1 LFCVTQYIITTHAR
15 VTAEKLLRFATID
28 FAKSLFQWGS
38 AAGADNRR
46 MLQRMGKP
54 LSKLNNESP
63 KKQGKRRGQDEE
75 NGSDD
80 PVPSFVTQV
89 SQHTVHRVAN
99 VNNMLAENLSPVRA
113 SDFQSLLPPADD
125 VNALR
130 VCLVLDL
137 DETLVHSSFKPVTV
151 PDLVIPVEIKGNIH
165 QVYVRKRPYIDEFMK
180 RVSQMFEVVVF
191 TASLSEYADPVLDE
205 LDAENNLVHHRLF
218 REHCSNTNGLFVKDL
233 SLLGRPLQKIVI
245 IDNSPTS
252 FLFQPRNSIQ
262 CTSWFDDM
270 SDTELFDL
278 LPVMEDL
285 AVCNNVY
292 TVLDEFRMQM
302 SAGQGLNALQAY
314 RPLYATDANEREP
327 SSHLK
332 R

>member
-1 LFCVTQYIITTHAR
+1 
-15 VTAEKLLRFATID
+15 
-28 FAKSLFQWGS
+28 
-38 AAGADNRR
+38 
-46 MLQRMGKP
+46 MLKRMGKP
-54 LSKLNNESP
+54 LSKLSNDSP
-63 KKQGKRRGQDEE
+63 RSQGSKRRNGEE
-75 NGSDD
+75 EAEDAS
-80 PVPSFVTQV
+80 PSFVTQV
-89 SQHTVHRVAN
+89 SQHRVAN

-125 VNALR
+125 VNASR

-151 PDLVIPVEIKGNIH
+151 PDLIIPVEIKGNIH
-165 QVYVRKRPYIDEFMK
+165 QVYVRKRPFVDEFMK
-180 RVSQMFEVVVF
+180 RVSQMFEIVVF

-205 LDAENNLVHHRLF
+205 LDPENNLVHHRLF

-302 SAGQGLNALQAY
+302 SAGQGLNALQSY
-314 RPLYATDANEREP
+314 RPIYVTGANERE
-327 SSHLK
+327 HAK